1 MGQLHS
7 QYNFENQSVG
17 GVVLGAPMLA
27 SFLDAVVY
35 HWDDHRIPSGE
46 ILPDATIAPAIDTP
60 SVAFGTDDTVA
71 VLDQVSALPEAPA
84 LGVVLEEIAAAEADV
99 LPLQDEVT
107 PETGV

>member
-27 SFLDAVVY
+27 SFLGAVVY

-46 ILPDATIAPAIDTP
+46 ILPDATIAPAVTAEVSAID
-60 SVAFGTDDTVA
+60 AA